1 MTCRWF
7 GQYLYKRLATIP
19 AMEVIPAMVVTRVM
33 EAIPVMMLMPAMAV
47 TRAMEATPGRTV
59 SPAKVATREIATNP
73 ARGVTAGSG
82 VATLRA
88 TTTGPRVDHA
98 QYR

>member
-33 EAIPVMMLMPAMAV
+33 EAIPVMMMIPAMVV
-47 TRAMEATPGRTV
+47 TRVMEAIAVVMMITAMVV
-59 SPAKVATREIATNP
+59 SLGMGAS
-73 ARGVTAGSG
+73 RGVGAIWAREGRGAMVPKMVVLKS
-82 VATLRA
+82 AW
-88 TTTGPRVDHA
+88 
-98 QYR
+98 Q